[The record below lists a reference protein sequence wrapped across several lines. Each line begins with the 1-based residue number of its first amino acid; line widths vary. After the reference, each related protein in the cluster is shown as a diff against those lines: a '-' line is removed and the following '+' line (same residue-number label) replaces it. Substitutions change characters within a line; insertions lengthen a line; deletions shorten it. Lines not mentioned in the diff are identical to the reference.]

1 MGARCFIYHLH
12 SLNYHFYNKLY
23 LRTQFMTDYTPYYTQ
38 LNSYFDRIYVMTIKR
53 ATERHAKLQQVL
65 KGLDFQFLFGADN
78 KEFNVD
84 DLVRQG
90 VYDPVKARQ
99 VHRYHKLFNNGMLGC
114 TITHK
119 MVYEDVVKHGYKRV
133 LIFEDDILPVEE
145 GLKLFPKIISEL
157 PPDWELVYF
166 DYNKNVERPAGGFI
180 KQQFYQLQRAA
191 GQLNLTAKT
200 ISNLYAKPYS
210 EHLKIAG
217 HHDFGSAYALTAGA
231 AKKLVDLQT
240 PIAYWSDH
248 LLAYACSNKILKAYL
263 TVPKL
268 FIQESQTNKAAVGSY
283 AEE

>member
-1 MGARCFIYHLH
+1 M
-12 SLNYHFYNKLY
+12 S
-23 LRTQFMTDYTPYYTQ
+23 DYTPYYTQ
-38 LNSYFDRIYVMTIKR
+38 LNNYFDHIYVMTIRR
-53 ATERHAKLQQVL
+53 ATERHEKLKYVL
-65 KGLDFQFLFGADN
+65 RGLNFQFLFGADN

-90 VYDPVKARQ
+90 IYNPVKARQ

-119 MVYEDVVKHGYKRV
+119 MVYEDVVKNAYKKV

-145 GLKLFPKIISEL
+145 GLKQFPQIIQEL
-157 PPDWELVYF
+157 PPDWEMVYF
-166 DYNKNVERPAGGFI
+166 DYNKNTEQTAGNFF
-180 KQQFYQLQRAA
+180 KQQFYHIQKALGR
-191 GQLNLTAKT
+191 LNLTSKT

-217 HHDFGSAYALTAGA
+217 HHDFGSAYALTLGA
-231 AKKLVDLQT
+231 AQKLVDLQT

-263 TVPKL
+263 TLPKL